1 MAAPALRYC
10 LVLAWAGII
19 ARHEIFRGEVLEG
32 IHQIAECMGVQKQ
45 SNDALQQQS
54 AGSVHVSEVSLEA

>member
-10 LVLAWAGII
+10 LVLAWGGSV
-19 ARHEIFRGEVLEG
+19 ARHENFRGELLEY
-32 IHQIAECMGVQKQ
+32 INQIAERMGVQRQ

-54 AGSVHVSEVSLEA
+54 AGSVHVSEESLKA